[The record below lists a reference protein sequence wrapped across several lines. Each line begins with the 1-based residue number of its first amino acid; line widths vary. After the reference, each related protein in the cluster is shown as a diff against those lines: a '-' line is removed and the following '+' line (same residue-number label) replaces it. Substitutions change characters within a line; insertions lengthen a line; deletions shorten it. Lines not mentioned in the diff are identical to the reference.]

1 MVRACVRLSYFSI
14 FVVSHW
20 RHLGPNHK
28 GQLCVECDLEICKHA
43 GKYLTQQHWS
53 CCGHKRHE
61 PCICPAVPAPPQS
74 KDDSAPQQAELD
86 KEKAFLKQVTF
97 DLARL
102 IVSPDTCRFPGTTFE
117 EMKQTFLE
125 VTANSVCFCNLFSCI
140 CMLLHDF
147 LLLFLKS
154 PDLETI
160 FCRTLRFNKI

>member
-1 MVRACVRLSYFSI
+1 MVRASCRLSYFSI
-14 FVVSHW
+14 FIVSHW
-20 RHLGPNHK
+20 RHAGPNHK
-28 GQLCVECDLEICKHA
+28 GQLCGECDLEICKHA

-117 EMKQTFLE
+117 EMKQAFLE
-125 VTANSVCFCNLFSCI
+125 VTASSVCSCNLFCCI
-140 CMLLHDF
+140 CMLLCDF
-147 LLLFLKS
+147 SLLFFEIS
-154 PDLETI
+154 GS
-160 FCRTLRFNKI
+160 